1 MDELIQIS
9 RKLIQ
14 LEACGELRV
23 VYIND
28 IGAKAIVMSN
38 TDKYVIALDPTLC
51 CEQQTKALWH
61 EAKHIYSHLDNNCSI
76 ALAEKEAEEFSNIV
90 IKNYHLIREMQN
102 T

>member
-1 MDELIQIS
+1 MDELLQIS
-9 RKLIQ
+9 RKLNQ

-51 CEQQTKALWH
+51 CEQQRKALWH
-61 EAKHIYSHLDNNCSI
+61 EAKHIYSHLNNDYSI
-76 ALAEKEAEEFSNIV
+76 ALAETEAEEFSNIV
-90 IKNYHLIREMQN
+90 IKNYHLIDDMKN